1 MLESLTSCLTWPFVT
16 VWRLVTAILEITGRL
31 IAIGLGVV
39 LTIVGVLLSLTV
51 VGATIGIPM
60 LLLGIM
66 LIGRGLF

>member
-1 MLESLTSCLTWPFVT
+1 MLDSLTSCLTWPFVT
-16 VWRLVTAILEITGRL
+16 LWRLVTAILRITGRL
-31 IAIGLGVV
+31 VAIGLGVV
-39 LTIVGVLLSLTV
+39 LTIVGVVLSLTV